1 MMFDESFASNKE
13 TLPKNALSFSEH
25 KQQSNKDAYVDYKVS
40 IIQINDEEV
49 QDEEMVQKKTENKQ
63 KYQKMKRKLT
73 YLCSQH
79 QDKSLVKDNR

>member
-1 MMFDESFASNKE
+1 M
-13 TLPKNALSFSEH
+13 
-25 KQQSNKDAYVDYKVS
+25 DYKVS